1 MSNAETFCT
10 MMLCPWKSPIK
21 DPPQLWCSG
30 NVLFRSHD
38 KQAGGLKGF
47 LRAKISMTNTRV
59 LSECIGHLVNDYR
72 NKRKKIIQFHI
83 RKQPRS
89 KERLKREKGIGCI
102 IKSVGEK
109 RRKSQIDLASSE
121 TYKTTTEEITQKNNI
136 KQVRDEAHTKVQARK
151 DIIPDKYHERKE
163 NQNKDD
169 VLWERITWICKQDS
183 KEVVNG

>member
-1 MSNAETFCT
+1 MLKHFAPWCCAHENLPSKIHHNSGAVETFCF
-10 MMLCPWKSPIK
+10 
-21 DPPQLWCSG
+21 
-30 NVLFRSHD
+30 VLMTNKR
-38 KQAGGLKGF
+38 GGLKGF

-121 TYKTTTEEITQKNNI
+121 TYKTTTEEITQKNNM

-169 VLWERITWICKQDS
+169 ALWERMTSICKQDS